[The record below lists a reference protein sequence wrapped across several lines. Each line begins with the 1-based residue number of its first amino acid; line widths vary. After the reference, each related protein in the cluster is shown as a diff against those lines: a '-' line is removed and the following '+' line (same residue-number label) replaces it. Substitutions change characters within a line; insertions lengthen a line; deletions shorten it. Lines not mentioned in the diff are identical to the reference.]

1 MLTIFSNYRN
11 NGKSTIVNVPSEFWN
26 CNLKHFEIYYCKG
39 KTYIGIAF
47 LLAHLQGLPQIG
59 FFSLRRIPVPNLQP
73 PTSTCY
79 AVFEPVWLEK
89 AYAIYT
95 WFMQFLIPICVIIV
109 CYVNISISSMRGIR
123 NETPNDL
130 NRQNSIF
137 EDSARRKSRAAAG
150 NSFLHSARRNKS
162 TPNVIN
168 RKGLL
173 IKTILRMY
181 GLFLWLFYRSSLAMR
196 TK

>member
-1 MLTIFSNYRN
+1 MKFFF
-11 NGKSTIVNVPSEFWN
+11 G
-26 CNLKHFEIYYCKG
+26 KG

-137 EDSARRKSRAAAG
+137 EDSTRRKDRPAGG
-150 NSFLHSARRNKS
+150 NSFLHSTRRNKS
-162 TPNVIN
+162 TPNVIE
-168 RKGLL
+168 
-173 IKTILRMY
+173 
-181 GLFLWLFYRSSLAMR
+181 
-196 TK
+196 